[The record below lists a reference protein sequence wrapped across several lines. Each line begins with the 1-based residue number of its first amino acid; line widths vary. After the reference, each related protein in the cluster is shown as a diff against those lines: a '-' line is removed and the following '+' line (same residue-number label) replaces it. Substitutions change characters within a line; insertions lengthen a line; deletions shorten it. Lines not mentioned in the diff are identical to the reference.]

1 MLWLVIIVKW
11 QKFVM
16 INNNKAFLLNTLLE
30 PPKPHGFGA
39 SNPLWTGSCKDQWS
53 QCAVVYVVY
62 LTCAYAW
69 WSFWFWVSYCSEE
82 YRAFLYTTLLL
93 KSVSRTEVKCQ
104 EWKTNSSTKMF
115 WWFPLKSD
123 IVQRKVFFRWSWSLQ
138 VPFLLFL
145 WTWHTWYIYM

>member
-1 MLWLVIIVKW
+1 MAKFAVINHKV
-11 QKFVM
+11 FS
-16 INNNKAFLLNTLLE
+16 LNTFL
-30 PPKPHGFGA
+30 KPSSEHFNRIMQGLMILMC
-39 SNPLWTGSCKDQWS
+39 ST
-53 QCAVVYVVY
+53 YVVY

-104 EWKTNSSTKMF
+104 EWKTNSKMF
-115 WWFPLKSD
+115 WWFPLKKWRSSTES
-123 IVQRKVFFRWSWSLQ
+123 IFRWSWSLQ

-145 WTWHTWYIYM
+145 WTWYTWYTYI